1 MNAVMRLTYVICA
14 FFVTIVATAANC
26 NLVLDEVVTGNGDY
40 VFKQSIRLNSLDPK
54 EIDTARLSY
63 RDRNLRVT
71 VNLLADSGACSG
83 FDYRLESFT
92 SQWAHSDA
100 NQTVLVLSNIPAGE
114 YALLFKM
121 RGSGNNLQFRLPISI
136 PTPFWLSWWFI
147 LTVSVS
153 FLMAVSFFVSVFFKK
168 YKLNTSVD
176 EINVQ
181 HKTKNSQQV
190 TNELAR
196 DKDEFFEQRNLAKSQ
211 ASQISEQK
219 EELERQRLELQRLVR
234 EQSNDLAQ
242 VKKLMAEKSK
252 EMQISESKYQM
263 LAENSRDMIFRMKLP
278 EDVMEFISPASK
290 DLTGYAPDEFY
301 QNPGLFRKLIAKES
315 REKYIDAR
323 RRILSGESIPSLE
336 YKIVTN
342 SGVEKWVSQRNVTV
356 KGKNG
361 EIEALEAIVFDVTSK
376 KKDEV
381 AMKAAKVRAEESDKL
396 KTAFLSSMSHEIRT
410 PMNAIVGFADLLKD
424 PNVSTDD
431 RHQYVEYINE
441 NSSSLLRLIDD
452 MVDIARLEA
461 GELDIVKL
469 PVDID
474 SLCHDVYDD
483 FKHRVDEFPSL
494 SSIDFVLDVPADV
507 RGLIVNSDRNRLNQI
522 LANLVSN
529 ALKFTDSGFVHLG
542 VKPDTTSSGFIEFY
556 VSDSGRGIPA
566 EKQVEVFDRYR
577 YVRGNMNKKINGTGL
592 GLAISRSLVELL
604 GGRLDVESQTG
615 KGTVFTFS
623 LPCENANRESP
634 VVPVP
639 IVPDS
644 DVVDW
649 SQKHILVAEDE
660 DNNFKFMQAALKKTN
675 VSLIRAKDG
684 QEALELF
691 REMQHLIDIVLM
703 DIQMPK
709 MNGYDATRELLK
721 IDPDIPVVAQT
732 AFAMSGGKIKC
743 FDAGCIGYISKPYKA
758 KDLIDVIAKHI
769 K

>member
-1 MNAVMRLTYVICA
+1 MTELFKLLLFLNVCLLSSYVSGS
-14 FFVTIVATAANC
+14 NC
-26 NLVLDEVVTGNGDY
+26 KLIISEVVTGNGDF
-40 VFKQSIRLNSLDPK
+40 VFKQSISIDPTQSKNLDTVHLNPNDPNLTVKLDF
-54 EIDTARLSY
+54 
-63 RDRNLRVT
+63 VT
-71 VNLLADSGACSG
+71 DSSNCSG
-83 FDYRLESFT
+83 FDYRLGSN
-92 SQWAHSDA
+92 SIQWAHSEAD
-100 NQTVLVLSNIPAGE
+100 QTVLVFSNLPYGDYSLS
-114 YALLFKM
+114 FKL
-121 RGSGNNLQFRLPISI
+121 RGVDNSYIYQLPISI
-136 PTPFWLSWWFI
+136 DKPFWLAWWFI
-147 LTVSVS
+147 SLLIVILILSIAVLIKMRFRKLSKIKSVVEKHVMQRTRS
-153 FLMAVSFFVSVFFKK
+153 L
-168 YKLNTSVD
+168 
-176 EINVQ
+176 EQ
-181 HKTKNSQQV
+181 KNLEV
-190 TNELAR
+190 VNE
-196 DKDEFFEQRNLAKSQ
+196 KDEFFEQRNLAKIKT
-211 ASQISEQK
+211 AQISEQK

-234 EQSNDLAQ
+234 EQSNDLAL
-242 VKKLMAEKSK
+242 VKKQMADKSK
-252 EMQISESKYQM
+252 EIQMSEIKYQM

-290 DLTGYAPDEFY
+290 ELTGYAPEEFY
-301 QNPGLFRKLIAKES
+301 QSPGLFRKIIAKES
-315 REKYIDAR
+315 REKFIDAR

-336 YKIVTN
+336 YKIVTK
-342 SGVEKWVSQRNVTV
+342 SGLEKWVAQRNVTV
-356 KGKNG
+356 KGRNG
-361 EIEALEAIVFDVTSK
+361 EIEALEAIVFDVTVK

-381 AMKAAKVRAEESDKL
+381 AIKAAKVRAEESDKL

-424 PNVSTDD
+424 QNISSEE
-431 RHQYVEYINE
+431 RLQYVDYINE

-452 MVDIARLEA
+452 IVDIARLEA

-469 PVDID
+469 PVDVD
-474 SLCHDVYDD
+474 ALCKNIYDE
-483 FKHRVDEFPSL
+483 FKSKTEEFPSL
-494 SSIDFVLDVPADV
+494 SSVEFVLDMPDDV
-507 RGLIVNSDRNRLNQI
+507 KGIIIASDKSRLTQI
-522 LANLVSN
+522 LSNLVSN
-529 ALKFTDSGFVHLG
+529 ALKFTDSGFVRFG
-542 VKPDTTSSGFIEFY
+542 VKAEGASTGYIQFF

-577 YVRGNMNKKINGTGL
+577 NVRGNMSKKVNGAGL

-615 KGTVFTFS
+615 KGTDFTFTV
-623 LPCENANRESP
+623 PYETVNRINVVEQ
-634 VVPVP
+634 VPV
-639 IVPDS
+639 ISELDI
-644 DVVDW
+644 VDW
-649 SQKHILVAEDE
+649 SAKHILVAEDE

-721 IDPDIPVVAQT
+721 VDPDIPVVAQT

>member
-1 MNAVMRLTYVICA
+1 MSTLNKFLFFILTCL
-14 FFVTIVATAANC
+14 VTITAPAANC
-26 NLVLDEVVTGNGDY
+26 TLVLDEVTTGNGDY
-40 VFKQSIRLNSLDPK
+40 VFKQSISLNPK
-54 EIDTARLSY
+54 QPALLDTAFLSY
-63 RDRNLRVT
+63 KDRNLTVT
-71 VNLLADSGACSG
+71 VKLISDSGVCNG
-83 FDYRLESFT
+83 FDYRLESFST
-92 SQWAHSDA
+92 QWAHSDA
-100 NQTVLVLSNIPAGE
+100 NQTVIVFSNIPVGE
-114 YALLFKM
+114 YALLFKI
-121 RGSGNNLQFRLPISI
+121 RGSGKNAQYRLPISV
-136 PTPFWLSWWFI
+136 PAPFWMTGWFI
-147 LTVSVS
+147 MVVSLVV
-153 FLMAVSFFVSVFFKK
+153 LLLAIIATKICIKK
-168 YKLNTSVD
+168 YQ
-176 EINVQ
+176 EIKSSLSDSGQSKPSRMN
-181 HKTKNSQQV
+181 
-190 TNELAR
+190 NESNPLGN
-196 DKDEFFEQRNLAKSQ
+196 EEHYEQRNLAKLQ
-211 ASQISEQK
+211 AAQITEQK
-219 EELERQRLELQRLVR
+219 DELERQRLELQRLVR
-234 EQSNDLAQ
+234 EQSNDLALA
-242 VKKLMAEKSK
+242 KKQMAEKSK
-252 EMQISESKYQM
+252 EIQITESKYQM

-278 EDVMEFISPASK
+278 EDVMEYISPASK
-290 DLTGYAPDEFY
+290 ELTGYAPEEFY
-301 QNPGLFRKLIAKES
+301 QNPGLFRKIIAKES

-361 EIEALEAIVFDVTSK
+361 EIEALEAMVFDVTSK

-424 PNVSTDD
+424 PNVSHED
-431 RHQYVEYINE
+431 RLQYVDYINE

-461 GELDIVKL
+461 GELEIVKL

-474 SLCHDVYDD
+474 TLCHDVYND
-483 FKHRVDEFPSL
+483 FKGRVDEYPSL
-494 SSIDFVLDVPADV
+494 LSIDFALDVPADV
-507 RGLIVNSDRNRLNQI
+507 RGVVVNSDKNRLTQI
-522 LANLVSN
+522 LSNLVSN

-542 VKPDTTSSGFIEFY
+542 VKTDSSASGIVEFY

-577 YVRGNMNKKINGTGL
+577 YVRGNMNKKINGAGL

-623 LPCENANRESP
+623 LPCENSLKAIPP
-634 VVPVP
+634 VIISVPQDTD
-639 IVPDS
+639 II
-644 DVVDW
+644 DW

-691 REMQHLIDIVLM
+691 KEMQHLIDIVLM